1 MSDTELTPMDN
12 ILDTHDDSTEPE
24 AAPEV
29 PEIKLGPTDD
39 GGYITP
45 YQMTI
50 VYHQDSV
57 FETAVAVLGA
67 RAQLVPLAPL
77 VDYNS
82 VAGACEHISPEVL
95 IFGTE
100 FSREAIT
107 TFFERGFHFVHVFSR
122 DPDYARSKYY
132 DGETPFDPRMVVF
145 GVDTLYEHVRIIEGL
160 LPIYVL
166 EFVICAS
173 FPSYKTQLDGSDEIN
188 HLNGKYLITGLEGGD
203 FGAKLLQL
211 CSTYKGFEIAKVL
224 QIKGATIHETREKL
238 ASTRISQGITY
249 QLEVSEESKVSV
261 AAIYGGD
268 LTNEMINLLPV
279 HPHIVK
285 NKVSMAVLYSPESH
299 TIDDTTQGG
308 FRFTFINVGSESV
321 NALETLRVFAPETVT
336 GAHGIAT
343 AWCPFPDARR
353 VLSFM

>member
-1 MSDTELTPMDN
+1 MSDTELTLMDN
-12 ILDTHDDSTEPE
+12 VMDVHDNEQPEP
-24 AAPEV
+24 AQEV

-67 RAQLVPLAPL
+67 KAQLVPLAPQ

-107 TFFERGFHFVHVFSR
+107 TFFDRGFHFVHVFSR
-122 DPDYARSKYY
+122 DPDLARSKYY
-132 DGETPFDPRMVVF
+132 DDESPFDPRMVVF
-145 GVDTLYEHVRIIEGL
+145 GVDTLHEHVRIIEGL

-166 EFVICAS
+166 EFIVCAS
-173 FPSYKTQLDGSDEIN
+173 FPSYKTQLESGEEIN
-188 HLNGKYLITGLEGGD
+188 HVNGKYLLTGLEGGD
-203 FGAKLLQL
+203 FGTKLLQL
-211 CSTYKGFEIAKVL
+211 CSTYKGFELVKVL

-238 ASTRISQGITY
+238 ASKRIAQGITY
-249 QLEVSEESKVSV
+249 QLKLSEENTVSA

-268 LTNEMINLLPV
+268 LTNEMMNLLPI

-285 NKVSMAVLYSPESH
+285 NKVNMAVLYSAESH
-299 TIDDTTQGG
+299 TVDDVTQDG
-308 FRFTFINVGSESV
+308 FRFTFVNTGAESI
-321 NALETLRVFAPETVT
+321 NALESLRVFAPDTVT
-336 GAHGIAT
+336 GAHGVAT
-343 AWCPFPDARR
+343 AWCPSTHAGR
-353 VLSFM
+353 VLSFFA